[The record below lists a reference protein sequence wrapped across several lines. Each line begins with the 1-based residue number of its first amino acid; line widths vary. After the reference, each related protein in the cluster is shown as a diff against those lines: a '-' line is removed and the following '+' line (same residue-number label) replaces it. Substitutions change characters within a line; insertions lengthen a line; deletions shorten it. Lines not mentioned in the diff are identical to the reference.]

1 MALWQAF
8 DRAKPILD
16 GAWKYAKAVEDAR
29 AKLTLEVEK
38 ASGSR
43 GARRQGPDSRS
54 SAGLG
59 ARTARQS
66 HRDGMPAD
74 LPSTVLRYF
83 LFEDG
88 DIRDYD
94 KQVSIVSAAR
104 GDPSNSLMRSWPRR
118 E

>member
-1 MALWQAF
+1 
-8 DRAKPILD
+8 LD

-38 ASGSR
+38 ASEAEAPPTRSR
-43 GARRQGPDSRS
+43 QPKQRGPRRRAPLSVY
-54 SAGLG
+54 
-59 ARTARQS
+59 
-66 HRDGMPAD
+66 RDGMPAD

-94 KQVSIVSAAR
+94 KQVSIVSRARRSFEQLNAIVATTRMNRQAA
-104 GDPSNSLMRSWPRR
+104 